1 MNSINK
7 RLKEARLR
15 IGMKQDDAAKAM
27 GMSRPTL
34 SAIEAG
40 KRELLAREL
49 VGFAD
54 LYRVDVKSILYEE
67 SSISRKEINDMDYE
81 QFKKQ
86 IEEDLHQALA
96 DHGINASIS
105 EHHVEKLNSSY
116 DALSVTPE
124 GSNIG
129 VNANLDSMFQAVQ
142 DGHDYSEVLDKA
154 ADSLIAS
161 IQNMPQIDVADLTNY
176 EEMKHKLSMQVVS
189 ADRNAE
195 MLQNVPHKQME
206 DMAVVYRLV
215 LSEGKDDSS
224 TVLVTNDLMEQ
235 FGITH
240 EQLHEDAMVNAP
252 GIRPAQIRGMTETM
266 NDLMGPGMVPEIDP
280 ADEMMFVAGVPSQI
294 NGAGVIA
301 YPNFFEDAAEK
312 LGGDYFVLPSSIH
325 EVLLVKDTG
334 EMNARDLEAM
344 VREVNATEVAPDER
358 LTDHVY
364 HYDSKDHVF
373 EMADKFEERQAEK
386 TAEEI
391 ASDRGSLLDDLK
403 SKKDE
408 VAKDAPEK
416 HARDAVKKSRGGEA
430 L

>member
-1 MNSINK
+1 MNYEDF
-7 RLKEARLR
+7 KE
-15 IGMKQDDAAKAM
+15 QF
-27 GMSRPTL
+27 
-34 SAIEAG
+34 E
-40 KRELLAREL
+40 
-49 VGFAD
+49 AD
-54 LYRVDVKSILYEE
+54 LRQNL
-67 SSISRKEINDMDYE
+67 
-81 QFKKQ
+81 
-86 IEEDLHQALA
+86 EDRGIKA
-96 DHGINASIS
+96 DFS

-124 GSNIG
+124 GGNVG
-129 VNANLDSMFQAVQ
+129 VNANLDTIYQAIE
-142 DGHDYSEVLDKA
+142 DGRDYSEVLSKA
-154 ADSLIAS
+154 TDSLVAS

-195 MLQNVPHKQME
+195 MLEKVPHEQME

-215 LSEGKDDSS
+215 LSEGKDESS

-252 GIRPAQIRGMTETM
+252 EIRPAQIRGMTETM
-266 NDLMGPGMVPEIDP
+266 NELMGPGMVPEIDP
-280 ADEMMFVAGVPSQI
+280 ADEMMFVAGVPNQM

-416 HARDAVKKSRGGEA
+416 HVRDAVKKSRGGEA